1 MASGTVAVCK
11 ELPMNSDQHHVTDPP
26 TLPNPHQSSMG
37 TRAVA
42 WWQASR
48 QAMWYAMPFYPET
61 FCQLSALWTSIDMV
75 GAVKPSPSALQTPTQ
90 QGSCSRTPPK
100 PARTVPLGLGAC
112 VEGGR
117 EGVTV
122 SDSWERGPVALLR

>member
-1 MASGTVAVCK
+1 
-11 ELPMNSDQHHVTDPP
+11 
-26 TLPNPHQSSMG
+26 
-37 TRAVA
+37 
-42 WWQASR
+42 
-48 QAMWYAMPFYPET
+48 MPFYPET